1 MIDGKLIMTKALYSM
16 SSELE
21 GVVKESITDCADDLL
36 RVATER
42 APVKSKTL
50 EQSGTKTPV
59 SKSGGALV
67 SQVSFRARKK
77 SFNYA
82 VKMDRMNYKLG
93 DKSIQKSKRGVRS
106 VFANQTMKVGTG
118 YLTDTA
124 EKCREGYVKHVQD
137 KVGEEIKRLGFKK

>member
-1 MIDGKLIMTKALYSM
+1 MINGKLVMCKAFYNM

-21 GVVKESITDCADDLL
+21 GAIKESVTDCADDLL

-59 SKSGGALV
+59 KKSGNTLV

-82 VKMDRMNYKLG
+82 VKMDRTTYKLG

-106 VFANQTMKVGTG
+106 VFTNQTMKVGKG
-118 YLTDTA
+118 YLSDTA
-124 EKCREGYVKHVQD
+124 KQCHDGYTKHVQD
-137 KVGEEIKRLGFKK
+137 KVEEEIKKLGFK

>member
-1 MIDGKLIMTKALYSM
+1 MISGNVTISKAFYNI
-16 SSELE
+16 SSQIE
-21 GVVKESITDCADDLL
+21 GVVKTGVNDCADDLL
-36 RVATER
+36 RVASER

-59 SKSGGALV
+59 KKSGNALV

-82 VKMDRMNYKLG
+82 VKMDRMSYKLG

-106 VFANQTMKVGTG
+106 VFTNQTMKVGKG

-124 EKCREGYVKHVQD
+124 EKCHDGYIKHVEE
-137 KVGEEIKRLGFKK
+137 KVNEEIRRLGFSK